1 MSIDSQPLLE
11 LEKQRHQASRGG
23 GEEPWGEA
31 PQLKS
36 QDLYPS
42 RWGEEILRRTRRL
55 LVEEQ
60 FCHKHR
66 INDKAFTRRRHFTFA
81 NSMLFLMQKT
91 LRSIQRHVH
100 SFFDALGQPSPGL
113 TASAWSQARLKL
125 SYTAFSALN
134 QEAILQVLY
143 ADRADPQ
150 LRLWKGLRLGAI
162 DSSLVRLPNEEAL
175 GTEFGWVS
183 CKNQSGPCGRFPE
196 ARLSIL
202 TDVLNRI
209 GIQTCFEPSSKGE
222 RELALEHLKS
232 LEAWDLVLL
241 DRGYAEYQLWACWV
255 KAQRLFVCRCQ
266 ASSFSIVNRLFE
278 ANQAGLSVVVE
289 LPPHHGKR
297 VEIQEADLPPRIK
310 LRFVT
315 VRLTTGE
322 LEVLA
327 TNLLDEVLY
336 PTECFSEL
344 YHYRWIIETY
354 YSLLKGR
361 LDLGHFTGLTVQAVR
376 QDVHSTVFISN
387 LESILIDPANQELDQ
402 KSQSLKNR
410 QQVNHADSFH
420 TIKTHILKLLTSRE
434 AIPQVLETIKRYFLA
449 NPTAVRPDRIVP
461 RTKPSACKSHYFQ
474 RHVKKAV
481 Y

>member
-1 MSIDSQPLLE
+1 LSIDPPSLLE
-11 LEKQRHQASRGG
+11 LEKQAMAESRCRGVEQV
-23 GEEPWGEA
+23 GEGSELE
-31 PQLKS
+31 S
-36 QDLYPS
+36 QD
-42 RWGEEILRRTRRL
+42 RWSQEILRRIRRL
-55 LVEEQ
+55 LVEKQ

-66 INDKAFTRRRHFTFA
+66 INDKAFTRQRHFTFA

-91 LRSIQRHVH
+91 LRSIQRHLH

-134 QEAILQVLY
+134 EEAILKVLY

-150 LRLWKGLRLGAI
+150 LRLWKSFRLAAI
-162 DSSLVRLPNEEAL
+162 DSSLVRLPKEEAL
-175 GTEFGWVS
+175 GQEFGWVA
-183 CKNQSGPCGRFPE
+183 CENKSGPCGRYPE

-209 GIQTCFEPSSKGE
+209 GLHTCFEPSSKGE
-222 RELALEHLKS
+222 RELALEHLKG
-232 LEAWDLVLL
+232 LEAGDLAIL
-241 DRGYAEYQLWACWV
+241 DRGYAEYKLWAYWV

-266 ASSFSIVNRLFE
+266 ANSFSIVNRLLE
-278 ANQAGLSVVVE
+278 ANQAGRSVVVQMA
-289 LPPHHGKR
+289 PHHDKR
-297 VEIQEADLPPRIK
+297 AEIQEAHLPLTIK

-315 VRLTTGE
+315 VRLKTGE

-336 PTECFSEL
+336 PTECFGEL
-344 YHYRWIIETY
+344 YHYRWVIETY
-354 YSLLKGR
+354 YGLIKGR
-361 LDLGHFTGLTVQAVR
+361 LDLGHFTGLSSEAIR
-376 QDVHSTVFISN
+376 QDVYSTVFISN
-387 LESILIDPANQELDQ
+387 LESILIDPANQQLEQ

-420 TIKTHILKLLTSRE
+420 TIKSHILKLLTGSQP
-434 AIPQVLETIKRYFLA
+434 IPQLLEKLKGYFLT
-449 NPTAVRPDRIVP
+449 NPTSLRPDRIVP
-461 RTKPSACKSHYFQ
+461 RKKPSACKSHYFQ
-474 RHVKKAV
+474 RHVKKVV